1 MSDHN
6 VKKHDRHRIWKW
18 IGVSTTSTVV
28 LVLALIT
35 LWGVV
40 LEPRFLLDVRNE
52 TAEVKN
58 LPESWHGETIV
69 LLADFQVGMWLDNDG
84 MVRKAVRKA
93 IDLDPG
99 AVLIAGDFI
108 YGTAPDRVDRAVE
121 LVRPLADA
129 GVPTFA
135 VLGNHDYSM
144 MKEDSEKLPHVA
156 ADLKA
161 RLVEIGIE
169 VLENESR
176 PMLPR
181 SGNAPLHVAG
191 VGSEWAGHSN
201 PLAAISALS
210 PEAPRIVLMHN
221 PVAFRNL
228 PAHSASLALS
238 AHTHGGQLRIPYTRS
253 QSWVDIAREREV
265 IADGWGEQ
273 GIGENGNRIYVNR
286 GIGFSMIPARFN
298 CRPEL
303 TVFTLKLANG
313 RVPGRGP
320 EGDNGDD
327 PGTPD
332 RDESGS

>member
-1 MSDHN
+1 MSVHN
-6 VKKHDRHRIWKW
+6 ERKHDRRRIWKR
-18 IGVSTTSTVV
+18 IGLSTTSTVV
-28 LVLALIT
+28 LVLLLIAI
-35 LWGVV
+35 WGVV
-40 LEPRFLLDVRNE
+40 VEPRFLLDVRNE
-52 TAEVKN
+52 TAEVRN
-58 LPESWHGETIV
+58 LPESWDGETIV

-108 YGTAPDRVDRAVE
+108 YGEAPNRVDRAVE

-129 GVPTFA
+129 GVPAFA
-135 VLGNHDYSM
+135 VLGNHDFSM
-144 MKEDSEKLPHVA
+144 MKHDSDKRARVA

-161 RLVEIGIE
+161 RLVKAGIQ

-176 PMLPR
+176 PVLPR
-181 SGNAPLHVAG
+181 NGNAPLHI
-191 VGSEWAGHSN
+191 VGLGSYWAGQSD
-201 PLAAISALS
+201 PSAAISTLA

-238 AHTHGGQLRIPYTRS
+238 AHTHGGQLRIPFTRS
-253 QSWVDIAREREV
+253 KSWVDVAREREV

-273 GIGENGNRIYVNR
+273 GIGETGNRIYVNR